1 MASAI
6 LQITSGEHA
15 GQTFLME
22 GPMTVGRDTG
32 VQIRINDRSISRKHA
47 RIEQRDGSFYVVDL
61 GSQNGTKLDGAIVT
75 EGPLPDSCKLQFG
88 GIEVDFNVVSG
99 EPAPPAQMPAQMPV
113 PVSAPGRPDDGS
125 EWQSIPP
132 DGQSILDDIFRPPD
146 GLDEID
152 EREAKRK
159 AEAREKISGLI
170 YIVTMIF
177 ILIGGVLIFMS
188 IGNRSSIP
196 HQAIVLHKFTKVLGE
211 FKGERLVPYRGRG
224 RFTGIQ
230 IEDKSIAEVTVDTHY
245 DWLLCVRGLEV
256 GETKVRLISRT
267 NKVLGILTVIVKG
280 EKPRRIERSGY
291 IPDEERIREAAL
303 LAEQAD
309 VLRDDSPWQAMKL
322 YERAAALCKPI
333 VPRPALYSQATT
345 KARAANKHIRDKVRK
360 LKESARLAKDE
371 PPAAVKYLNDIC
383 RLIPEIEDK
392 EHQRARII
400 IHAFYPEMTYKP
412 LPRRGR

>member
-32 VQIRINDRSISRKHA
+32 AQIRINDRSISRKHA

-61 GSQNGTKLDGAIVT
+61 GSQNGTRLDGSPVT
-75 EGPLPDSCKLQFG
+75 ESPLPDSCKLQFG
-88 GIEVDFNVVSG
+88 AIEADFNVVSG
-99 EPAPPAQMPAQMPV
+99 VPAPQAQMPV
-113 PVSAPGRPDDGS
+113 PVSAPDRPDDS
-125 EWQSIPP
+125 EWQSIQP

-170 YIVTMIF
+170 YIVTMIL
-177 ILIGGVLIFMS
+177 ILIGGVLIFTS

-196 HQAIVLHKFTKVLGE
+196 HQAIVLHKFTKVRGE

-224 RFTGIQ
+224 RFTGIE
-230 IEDKSIAEVTVDTHY
+230 IEDESIAAVTVDSQY
-245 DWLLCVRGLEV
+245 DWLLCVRGLDV

-280 EKPRRIERSGY
+280 EKPERRERRGF
-291 IPDEERIREAAL
+291 IPDEERIREAEL

-309 VLRDDSPWQAMKL
+309 VLRDDSPWQATKL

-333 VPRPALYSQATT
+333 VPRPALYNQATT
-345 KARAANKHIRDKVRK
+345 KAREVNRHIRDKVRK
-360 LKESARLAKDE
+360 LKDLALLAKAS

-383 RLIPEIEDK
+383 RLIPDIEDK
-392 EHQRARII
+392 EHQRAKII
-400 IHAFYPEMTYKP
+400 IHVFYPEMTYKP
-412 LPRRGR
+412 LRKGRR

>member
-75 EGPLPDSCKLQFG
+75 ESPLPDTCKLQFG
-88 GIEVDFNVVSG
+88 GIEADFNVVSG
-99 EPAPPAQMPAQMPV
+99 ETAPAAQMPV
-113 PVSAPGRPDDGS
+113 PVSAPDRPGDDS
-125 EWQSIPP
+125 EWESIPP

-159 AEAREKISGLI
+159 AEAREKLFGLA
-170 YIVTMIF
+170 YILTMIL
-177 ILIGGVLIFMS
+177 ILIAGVLIFKS
-188 IGNRSSIP
+188 IGNTSSIP
-196 HQAIVLHKFTKVLGE
+196 QQAIVLHKFTKVHGE
-211 FKGERLVPYRGRG
+211 FEGERLVPYRGRG
-224 RFTGIQ
+224 RFAGIE
-230 IEDKSIAEVTVDTHY
+230 IEDKAIAEVTVDTHY
-245 DWLLCVRGLEV
+245 DWLLCARGLEV
-256 GETKVRLISRT
+256 GETKVRLISPA
-267 NKVLGILTVIVKG
+267 NKVLAILTVIVKG
-280 EKPRRIERSGY
+280 EKPVPREKRGY
-291 IPDEERIREAAL
+291 VPDEDRIREAAL

-309 VLRDDSPWQAMKL
+309 VIRDDSPWRAMKL

-333 VPRPALYSQATT
+333 VPRPALYNQATT
-345 KARAANKHIRDKVRK
+345 EAREVRKHIRDKVKK
-360 LKESARLAKDE
+360 LKESARLAKGE

-383 RLIPEIEDK
+383 RLIPDIEDK
-392 EHQRARII
+392 EHQRAKII

-412 LPRRGR
+412 SRGKGR